1 MPYVCP
7 RIDGSPSDS
16 EAFEDEGESA
26 RGCTRLHPTPD
37 WSVSRRVGLRAPC
50 STPLFNYH
58 RDYISQRRKFSSA
71 SNKGKCVLKSQGR
84 KYIRSV
90 VLVDALDNKIPR
102 GKRRTSLQQSGCIVG
117 FVEFWSEGQVV
128 QAIEVALGSVLDEC
142 EQHPR
147 LV

>member
-16 EAFEDEGESA
+16 EDEGESA

-90 VLVDALDNKIPR
+90 VMVDALATKFLAENVGPR
-102 GKRRTSLQQSGCIVG
+102 FNRVDVS
-117 FVEFWSEGQVV
+117 
-128 QAIEVALGSVLDEC
+128 SVLWNSGPTGVKDKLC
-142 EQHPR
+142 RP
-147 LV
+147 